1 MLTEIVFL
9 LLTTQ
14 SVVEKL
20 PPNTTAVED
29 VDPNFLTVD
38 QLQELYADKGSKQN
52 TRVLLEECSE
62 CKDLYG
68 NQEIVSNKGNYL
80 VRRSYSP

>member
-1 MLTEIVFL
+1 MLTEIVSL
-9 LLTTQ
+9 LLTIQ

-20 PPNTTAVED
+20 SPDATAVED

-38 QLQELYADKGSKQN
+38 KIQELYADKSTKQN

-62 CKDLYG
+62 CKDLYS
-68 NQEIVSNKGNYL
+68 NQEIVSDKGNYL